1 MQRKDRYIIIMA
13 GGRGERF
20 WPVSR
25 ERKPKQLITLLGDRS
40 FLQQTVDRVKPVAP
54 LENILIITNAVQAGA
69 VRRQLPELPKR
80 NIIGEP
86 CGRDTCAAV
95 ALGAALVGARSGSGV
110 MAVLPADHVIPNEA
124 RFRRVLIDSMALAK
138 REPALVTIGIQ
149 PHEPATGYGYIQVGN
164 KLAKSLARSLK
175 STFFTAKKFVEKPNL
190 ATAKRYLKSGD
201 YRWNA
206 GMFIWS
212 HETIAAE
219 LCRQQPKLFAAAEKW
234 RGIRGLAKLNAA
246 LARDYPKLEK
256 ISVDYAI
263 MENAQNIVCADGVFG
278 WDDLGSWPALARHLK
293 PDAAGNCAVGDLIQI
308 DSSNNVV
315 FDARTRNR
323 APIAI
328 VGISDMVVV
337 QTDDATMVAHQ
348 PESQKIK
355 QLVARLARHNR
366 FAPLVLLVPP
376 ILISSL

>member
-1 MQRKDRYIIIMA
+1 
-13 GGRGERF
+13 
-20 WPVSR
+20 
-25 ERKPKQLITLLGDRS
+25 
-40 FLQQTVDRVKPVAP
+40 
-54 LENILIITNAVQAGA
+54 
-69 VRRQLPELPKR
+69 
-80 NIIGEP
+80 
-86 CGRDTCAAV
+86 
-95 ALGAALVGARSGSGV
+95 
-110 MAVLPADHVIPNEA
+110 
-124 RFRRVLIDSMALAK
+124 VLIDSMALAK
-138 REPALVTIGIQ
+138 REPALITIGIQ
-149 PHEPATGYGYIQVGN
+149 PHEPATGYGYIQIGN

-263 MENAQNIVCADGVFG
+263 MENAQNIVCADGAFS

-293 PDAAGNCAVGDLIQI
+293 LDAAGNCAVGDLVQV
-308 DSSNNVV
+308 DSANNVV
-315 FDARTRNR
+315 FDARTRNH
-323 APIAI
+323 APIAL
-328 VGISDMVVV
+328 VGISEMIVVLA
-337 QTDDATMVAHQ
+337 DDAMLVARKS
-348 PESQKIK
+348 ESQKIK
-355 QLVARLARHNR
+355 QIVAHLAKTKR
-366 FAPLVLLVPP
+366 FAHLV
-376 ILISSL
+376 

>member
-54 LENILIITNAVQAGA
+54 LENILIITNAVQAAA

-138 REPALVTIGIQ
+138 RETALVTIGIQ

-164 KLAKSLARSLK
+164 KLAKASAMSLK
-175 STFFTAKKFVEKPNL
+175 SNFFIAKKFVEKPNL
-190 ATAKRYLKSGD
+190 ATAKRYLKSGN

-212 HETIAAE
+212 YETIASE
-219 LCRQQPKLFAAAEKW
+219 LQRLQPKLFAAAEKW

-263 MENAQNIVCADGVFG
+263 MEHAHNIVCADGVFG

-293 PDAAGNCAVGDLIQI
+293 PDAAGNCAVGDLVQV
-308 DSSNNVV
+308 DSANNVV
-315 FDARTRNR
+315 FDARTRSR
-323 APIAI
+323 TPIVL
-328 VGISDMVVV
+328 VGSRDMIVV
-337 QTDDATMVAHQ
+337 QTDDATLVAHQ
-348 PESQKIK
+348 SESQKIK
-355 QLVARLARHNR
+355 QIVARLARDRR
-366 FAPLVLLVPP
+366 FAHLV
-376 ILISSL
+376 

>member
-25 ERKPKQLITLLGDRS
+25 ERKPKQLITLLADRS

-54 LENILIITNAVQAGA
+54 LENILIITNAVQAAA
-69 VRRQLPELPKR
+69 VRRQLPELPR
-80 NIIGEP
+80 GNIIGEP

-95 ALGAALVGARSGSGV
+95 ALGAALVGARSGNGV
-110 MAVLPADHVIPNEA
+110 MAVLPADHVIPDEA
-124 RFRRVLIDSMALAK
+124 KFRRVLIDSMALAK
-138 REPALVTIGIQ
+138 RESALVTIGIQ
-149 PHEPATGYGYIQVGN
+149 PQEPATGYGYIQVGN
-164 KLAKSLARSLK
+164 KLAKSLK

-190 ATAKRYLKSGD
+190 AMAKRYLKSGN

-219 LCRQQPKLFAAAEKW
+219 LCRQQPRLFAAAEKW
-234 RGIRGLAKLNAA
+234 RGIRSLVKLNAA
-246 LARDYPKLEK
+246 LARDYPKLKK

-263 MENAQNIVCADGVFG
+263 MENALNIVCADGVFG

-293 PDAAGNCAVGDLIQI
+293 PDAAGNCTVGDLVQV
-308 DSSNNVV
+308 DSANNVV
-315 FDARTRNR
+315 FDARTRSR
-323 APIAI
+323 APIAL
-328 VGISDMVVV
+328 VGISEMIVVLA
-337 QTDDATMVAHQ
+337 DDAMLVARKS
-348 PESQKIK
+348 ESQKI
-355 QLVARLARHNR
+355 
-366 FAPLVLLVPP
+366 
-376 ILISSL
+376 

>member
-25 ERKPKQLITLLGDRS
+25 ERKPKQLITLLADRS

-54 LENILIITNAVQAGA
+54 LENILIITNAVQAAA
-69 VRRQLPELPKR
+69 VRRQLPELPR
-80 NIIGEP
+80 GNIIGEP

-95 ALGAALVGARSGSGV
+95 ALGAALVGARSGNGV
-110 MAVLPADHVIPNEA
+110 MAVLPADHVIPDEA
-124 RFRRVLIDSMALAK
+124 KFRRVLIDSMALAK
-138 REPALVTIGIQ
+138 RESALVTIGIQ
-149 PHEPATGYGYIQVGN
+149 PQEPATGYGYIQVGN
-164 KLAKSLARSLK
+164 KLAKSLK

-190 ATAKRYLKSGD
+190 AMAKRYLKSGN

-219 LCRQQPKLFAAAEKW
+219 LCRQQPRLFAAAEKW
-234 RGIRGLAKLNAA
+234 RGIRSLVKLNAA
-246 LARDYPKLEK
+246 LARDYPKLKK

-263 MENAQNIVCADGVFG
+263 MENALNIVCADGVFG

-293 PDAAGNCAVGDLIQI
+293 PDAAGNCTVGDLVQV
-308 DSSNNVV
+308 DSANNVV
-315 FDARTRNR
+315 FDARTRSR
-323 APIAI
+323 APIAL
-328 VGISDMVVV
+328 VGISEMIVVLA
-337 QTDDATMVAHQ
+337 DDAMLVARKS
-348 PESQKIK
+348 ESQKIK
-355 QLVARLARHNR
+355 QIVAHLAKTKR
-366 FAPLVLLVPP
+366 FAHLV
-376 ILISSL
+376 